1 MPTVTSVMADLQA
14 KGSEKGRKTYVRH
27 GIPADRVFGVS
38 VADLK
43 LIAKKIKGQQDLAY
57 GLYNTGNMD
66 AMYLAGMVANGS
78 RMTRDQLNHWA
89 DRSEHMPMISE
100 YTVPWVAVENPH
112 GRDLAVQWTG
122 TKKDHVATSGWCT
135 YSGLVATQDD
145 ATLDLPEIE
154 ELLRRVVQGIGQ
166 APNRVR
172 KTMNGFLI
180 AVGTHVQPLLAQA
193 KKSAQD
199 IGPVAV
205 DVGDTACKVPDAI
218 AYIEKAEK
226 AGTVGEKRKTLRC

>member
-1 MPTVTSVMADLQA
+1 
-14 KGSEKGRKTYVRH
+14 
-27 GIPADRVFGVS
+27 
-38 VADLK
+38 
-43 LIAKKIKGQQDLAY
+43 
-57 GLYNTGNMD
+57 
-66 AMYLAGMVANGS
+66 
-78 RMTRDQLNHWA
+78 
-89 DRSEHMPMISE
+89 
-100 YTVPWVAVENPH
+100 
-112 GRDLAVQWTG
+112 
-122 TKKDHVATSGWCT
+122 
-135 YSGLVATQDD
+135 VATQDD